1 MLKGLRAEDSIAEL
15 CRRQGIANAMYD
27 GWNKE
32 FLEAGK
38 KRLAGDT
45 APDKLEIIPLV
56 EQSHLPVRTAQDKL
70 GILRAT
76 FYRLCDADSRGGP
89 EALADSPSRPSRVWN
104 RLPTEVRDQIVVL
117 ALERPELSPRELA
130 VRLTDERRYFISEA
144 TVYRS
149 LKAQDL
155 ITGPAYIVANPD
167 GSEHPL
173 LSVLTRLESSD
184 DGQHPGAHP
193 LRQWP

>member
-1 MLKGLRAEDSIAEL
+1 VLEGLRGEDSIA
-15 CRRQGIANAMYD
+15 NAMHD
-27 GWNKE
+27 GWHKE
-32 FLEAGK
+32 VLEAGK

-45 APDKLEIIPLV
+45 APDKLEIIRLV

-70 GILRAT
+70 GIPPAT
-76 FYRLCDADSRGGP
+76 FYRWCDADNRGGL
-89 EALADSPSRPSRVWN
+89 EALADSPSRPSQVWN
-104 RLPTEVRDQIVVL
+104 RLPTQVRDEIVAP
-117 ALERPELSPRELA
+117 ALEQPELSPRELA
-130 VRLTDERRYFISEA
+130 VGFTDERRYFISEA

-173 LSVLTRLESSD
+173 LRVPTRLESSD

-193 LRQWP
+193 LRQWS